1 MTNAY
6 RMAAICAFSCGFAH
20 AACEAPEHH
29 ALDFWLGEWEVR
41 SGDEVVAQSRIERS
55 AEACAIAEHYRQ
67 KDGYTGTSHSFYD
80 GTLHKWRQTWIDS
93 TGSVGEFTAE
103 PRPGEM
109 PFVGETHRPDG
120 RRILRRM
127 TLGLQRDGS
136 VRQHSLASTDDG
148 ATWKPHY
155 DFTYRRVAPH

>member
-1 MTNAY
+1 MRLPALFIAIFCASANA
-6 RMAAICAFSCGFAH
+6 APS
-20 AACEAPEHH
+20 CEAPEHH
-29 ALDFWLGEWEVR
+29 ALDFWLGEWEVH
-41 SGDEVVAQSRIERS
+41 SGDEIVARSTIERS
-55 AEACAIAEHYRQ
+55 TEACAIVEHYRQ

-80 GTLHKWRQTWIDS
+80 GALRKWRQTWIDS

-120 RRILRRM
+120 RVILRRM
-127 TLGLQRDGS
+127 TLGLHRDGS
-136 VRQHSLASTDDG
+136 VRQLSFASTDGG

-155 DFTYRRVAPH
+155 DFTYRPLKR